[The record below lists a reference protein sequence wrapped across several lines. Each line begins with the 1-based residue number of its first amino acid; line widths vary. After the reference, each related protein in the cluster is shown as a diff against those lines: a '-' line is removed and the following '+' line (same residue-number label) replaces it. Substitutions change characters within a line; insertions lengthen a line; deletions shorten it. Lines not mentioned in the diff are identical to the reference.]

1 MENKKIE
8 DSIMSIELK
17 YSKDKDNPVKVF
29 DSFKLMFQ
37 SIIDSQTELVRKI
50 NPTLNVDFLL
60 TDVKSASIWAD
71 MTRRTITIEKENGT
85 LLKDETKGDVNE
97 YVNRSTELI
106 IQKMAESKNNPIHS
120 DDVINLTNEINK
132 IAVETKISETPNYKV
147 PNIVLIADALE
158 MATKATKLL
167 SEEDSFEFIRKDKE
181 PISVNK
187 VYTDIDKSKLVS
199 EAKEKIVESE
209 KSMLLKIKIA
219 DFLGTTKWKFL
230 TSEGK
235 SIDVKIDDSGW
246 LDNFHNS
253 GKTALVSGD
262 SLNVDGILK
271 ETFDKY
277 GTPIDSE
284 YTITKVKGIVHG
296 EN

>member
-1 MENKKIE
+1 MNNKRIE
-8 DSIMSIELK
+8 DSTMSIELK

-29 DSFKLMFQ
+29 DSFRLMFQ
-37 SIIDSQTELVRKI
+37 SIIDTQTELVRKI
-50 NPTLNVDFLL
+50 NPTLDVDFLL

-71 MTRRTITIEKENGT
+71 MTRRTITIEEEPGT
-85 LLKDETKGDVNE
+85 LLKDETNGDVNE
-97 YVNRSTELI
+97 YVNRSTEVI
-106 IQKMAESKNNPIHS
+106 VQKMANSQNTTINS
-120 DDVINLTNEINK
+120 DDVIEIGNEIDE
-132 IAVETKISETPNYKV
+132 IAKETKISETPNFKA
-147 PNIVLIADALE
+147 PNIVMIADALE

-181 PISVNK
+181 PISVKK

-199 EAKEKIVESE
+199 EAKEKIVETD
-209 KSMLLKIKIA
+209 KSMILKIKIA

-230 TSEGK
+230 TIEGK
-235 SIDVKIDDSGW
+235 SIDVKIGDSGW

-262 SLNVDGILK
+262 SLDVDGILK

-277 GTPIDSE
+277 GTLIDSE
-284 YTITKVKGIVHG
+284 YTITKVKGVVHY